1 MPPSNIATAADY
13 ADAMMIAR
21 RAKNALF
28 LLLMAMLAL
37 QIVTFFVARLTNH
50 VIPPAESSLASTVS
64 PTTAP
69 SAATTQSSPTAA
81 AVAAETGNHTATT
94 MAGQVLRYV
103 TALIDFL
110 GILLIIVLAMV
121 ILLIAKIMLVG
132 RLIGVAQVTSAFI
145 WCVFLVVLLF
155 PWQAFLQNTDFTGDF
170 KIPGVLYTWSE
181 LTHPTLGAKFQG
193 LDVYQTALRWT
204 RFVGAPVVAMILL
217 LVVQAKSSRG
227 LRAALGE
234 SELESSAGDLQIS

>member
-37 QIVTFFVARLTNH
+37 QIVTFFVARMTNH
-50 VIPPAESSLASTVS
+50 VIPAPADTSLAGSVS
-64 PTTAP
+64 PATAP
-69 SAATTQSSPTAA
+69 SATTQATAA
-81 AVAAETGNHTATT
+81 SNLADAGSHTTT
-94 MAGQVLRYV
+94 LAGQVLRYV

-193 LDVYQTALRWT
+193 LDPYQTALRWT
-204 RFVGAPVVAMILL
+204 RFVAAPAVAMILL

-234 SELESSAGDLQIS
+234 SELESGAGDLQIS

>member
-50 VIPPAESSLASTVS
+50 VIAPAESSLASTVS

-69 SAATTQSSPTAA
+69 SATTQPSPTAA

-94 MAGQVLRYV
+94 LAGQVLRYV

>member
-28 LLLMAMLAL
+28 FLLLLMLLL
-37 QIVTFFVARLTNH
+37 QVGTFFAARMTNN
-50 VIPPAESSLASTVS
+50 VLPAPAETSLASSV
-64 PTTAP
+64 
-69 SAATTQSSPTAA
+69 SAATTAPTTQTV
-81 AVAAETGNHTATT
+81 VAD
-94 MAGQVLRYV
+94 AGTRSTLMGQALRYL

-110 GILLIIVLAMV
+110 GILLIIVLAIV

-170 KIPGVLYTWSE
+170 KIPGVLYTWNE

-204 RFVGAPVVAMILL
+204 RFVGAPVVAIILL

>member
-21 RAKNALF
+21 RAKNTLF

-37 QIVTFFVARLTNH
+37 QLVTFFVARMTNH
-50 VIPPAESSLASTVS
+50 VMLAAAEPSLAGTVS

-69 SAATTQSSPTAA
+69 TATTQLSSNTAS
-81 AVAAETGNHTATT
+81 VAAETGNHAST

-193 LDVYQTALRWT
+193 LDPYQTALRWT

-234 SELESSAGDLQIS
+234 SELESTASDLQIS

>member
-21 RAKNALF
+21 RAKNTIF

-37 QIVTFFVARLTNH
+37 QIVTFFVARMTNH
-50 VIPPAESSLASTVS
+50 VIPAATDTSLASTVS

-69 SAATTQSSPTAA
+69 SSATTQASS
-81 AVAAETGNHTATT
+81 AVAETGNHTSTL
-94 MAGQVLRYV
+94 AGQVLRYV

-193 LDVYQTALRWT
+193 LDPYQTALRWT
-204 RFVGAPVVAMILL
+204 RFVGAPAVAMILL

-234 SELESSAGDLQIS
+234 SELESTAGDLQIS

>member
-28 LLLMAMLAL
+28 FLLLLMLLL
-37 QIVTFFVARLTNH
+37 QVGTFFAARMTNN
-50 VIPPAESSLASTVS
+50 VLPAPADTSLASTVT

-69 SAATTQSSPTAA
+69 ATQASLADAGTR
-81 AVAAETGNHTATT
+81 TT
-94 MAGQVLRYV
+94 LMGQALRYL

-110 GILLIIVLAMV
+110 GILLIIVLAVV

-170 KIPGVLYTWSE
+170 KIPGVLYTWNE

-204 RFVGAPVVAMILL
+204 RFVGAPVVAIILL

>member
-21 RAKNALF
+21 RAKNTLF
-28 LLLMAMLAL
+28 LLLLLMLIL
-37 QIVTFFVARLTNH
+37 QIATFFVARTTNH
-50 VIPPAESSLASTVS
+50 VLPAAGTEASLADRVA
-64 PTTAP
+64 PATTAP
-69 SAATTQSSPTAA
+69 ATTQGSI
-81 AVAAETGNHTATT
+81 VAAMSDPATRAT
-94 MAGQVLRYV
+94 MTSQVLRYV

-110 GILLIIVLAMV
+110 GILLILVLAMV

-170 KIPGVLYTWSE
+170 KIPGVLYTWNE

-193 LDVYQTALRWT
+193 ANVYETGLRWT
-204 RFVGAPVVAMILL
+204 RFVGFPVVAIILL

>member
-69 SAATTQSSPTAA
+69 SATTQPSPTAA

-94 MAGQVLRYV
+94 LAGQVLRYV

-234 SELESSAGDLQIS
+234 SELESSAGDLQIP

>member
-1 MPPSNIATAADY
+1 MPPSNIATAADN

-21 RAKNALF
+21 RAKNTLF

-37 QIVTFFVARLTNH
+37 QLVTFFVARMTNH
-50 VIPPAESSLASTVS
+50 VIPAPADTSLAGSVS

-69 SAATTQSSPTAA
+69 SATTQASA
-81 AVAAETGNHTATT
+81 AVSPADTASHTTL
-94 MAGQVLRYV
+94 AGQVLRYV

-170 KIPGVLYTWSE
+170 KIPGVLYTWNE

-204 RFVGAPVVAMILL
+204 RFVGAPVVAIILL

>member
-21 RAKNALF
+21 RAKNTLF

-37 QIVTFFVARLTNH
+37 QMVTFFVARLTNH
-50 VIPPAESSLASTVS
+50 VLPAPADTSLASTVS

-69 SAATTQSSPTAA
+69 SPTTQGSAA
-81 AVAAETGNHTATT
+81 AASPAETGDHTTT
-94 MAGQVLRYV
+94 LAGQVLRYV

-145 WCVFLVVLLF
+145 WCVVLVVLLF

-193 LDVYQTALRWT
+193 LDPYQTALRWT

-234 SELESSAGDLQIS
+234 SELESSAGDLQIP

>member
-28 LLLMAMLAL
+28 FLLLLMLLL
-37 QIVTFFVARLTNH
+37 QVGTFFAARMTNN
-50 VIPPAESSLASTVS
+50 VLPAPADTSLASSVS
-64 PTTAP
+64 PTTLP
-69 SAATTQSSPTAA
+69 TTQALADPGTR
-81 AVAAETGNHTATT
+81 TT
-94 MAGQVLRYV
+94 LIAQALRYL

-110 GILLIIVLAMV
+110 GILLIVVLANV

-170 KIPGVLYTWSE
+170 KIPGVLYTWNE

-193 LDVYQTALRWT
+193 LDPYQTGLRWT
-204 RFVGAPVVAMILL
+204 RFVAAPVVAIILL

-234 SELESSAGDLQIS
+234 SELESTAGDL

>member
-21 RAKNALF
+21 RAKNTLF
-28 LLLMAMLAL
+28 LIVLLMLIL
-37 QIVTFFVARLTNH
+37 QIATFLVARTTNY
-50 VIPPAESSLASTVS
+50 VIPAAGDSSLAGTVTPSTA
-64 PTTAP
+64 PTTQG
-69 SAATTQSSPTAA
+69 SLTAA
-81 AVAAETGNHTATT
+81 AVSDPATRASL
-94 MAGQVLRYV
+94 AGPVLHYV

-110 GILLIIVLAMV
+110 GILLMIVLAMV

-181 LTHPTLGAKFQG
+181 LTHPTLGAKFENAK
-193 LDVYQTALRWT
+193 LDVTILRWA
-204 RFVGAPVVAMILL
+204 RFIGFPVLAIILL

>member
-21 RAKNALF
+21 RAKNTLF
-28 LLLMAMLAL
+28 LLLLLMLIL
-37 QIVTFFVARLTNH
+37 QIATFFVARTTNH
-50 VIPPAESSLASTVS
+50 VL
-64 PTTAP
+64 
-69 SAATTQSSPTAA
+69 SAATADTSLADRVAPATAPATTQGSIAA
-81 AVAAETGNHTATT
+81 AMSDPATGASMTS
-94 MAGQVLRYV
+94 QVLRYV

-110 GILLIIVLAMV
+110 GILLVVVLAMV

-193 LDVYQTALRWT
+193 ASVYETGLRWA
-204 RFVGAPVVAMILL
+204 RFVGFPVVAIILL

>member
-21 RAKNALF
+21 RAKNTLF
-28 LLLMAMLAL
+28 LLLLLMLIL
-37 QIVTFFVARLTNH
+37 QVATFFVARMTNH
-50 VIPPAESSLASTVS
+50 VLPAPADTSLAGTVTPATA
-64 PTTAP
+64 PTTQG
-69 SAATTQSSPTAA
+69 TVAA
-81 AVAAETGNHTATT
+81 ALSDPTT
-94 MAGQVLRYV
+94 RASLAGQALRYL

-110 GILLIIVLAMV
+110 GILLIIVLANV

-170 KIPGVLYTWSE
+170 KIPGVLYTWAE

-193 LDVYQTALRWT
+193 LDPYQTALRWT
-204 RFVGAPVVAMILL
+204 RFVAAPVVAIILL

>member
-28 LLLMAMLAL
+28 FLLLLMLLL
-37 QIVTFFVARLTNH
+37 QVGTFFAARMTNN
-50 VIPPAESSLASTVS
+50 VLPAPAEASLASTVT

-69 SAATTQSSPTAA
+69 TTQASLADSGT
-81 AVAAETGNHTATT
+81 HTTL
-94 MAGQVLRYV
+94 MAQALRYL

-110 GILLIIVLAMV
+110 GILLIIVLAVV

-170 KIPGVLYTWSE
+170 KIPGVLYTWNE
-181 LTHPTLGAKFQG
+181 LIHPTLGAKFQG
-193 LDVYQTALRWT
+193 LDPYQTALRWT
-204 RFVGAPVVAMILL
+204 RFVGAPVVAIILL

>member
-21 RAKNALF
+21 RAKNTLF
-28 LLLMAMLAL
+28 LILLLMLIL
-37 QIVTFFVARLTNH
+37 QVTVFFVARMTNH
-50 VIPPAESSLASTVS
+50 VLPAPADTSLAATVTPSTA
-64 PTTAP
+64 PTTQG
-69 SAATTQSSPTAA
+69 SIAA
-81 AVAAETGNHTATT
+81 ALSDPATRT
-94 MAGQVLRYV
+94 SLIAQTLRYV

-110 GILLIIVLAMV
+110 GILLIIVLAFV

-155 PWQAFLQNTDFTGDF
+155 PWQAFLQNTDFSGDF

-193 LDVYQTALRWT
+193 LPVEQTGLRWV
-204 RFVGAPVVAMILL
+204 RFVGAPVVAIILL

-234 SELESSAGDLQIS
+234 SELESTAGDLQIS

>member
-28 LLLMAMLAL
+28 FILSLMLVVQL
-37 QIVTFFVARLTNH
+37 GTFFAARMTNH
-50 VIPPAESSLASTVS
+50 VLPAAADTSLAGTVT
-64 PTTAP
+64 PATLP
-69 SAATTQSSPTAA
+69 ATTQGTASALTTGSGGSGPTLI
-81 AVAAETGNHTATT
+81 
-94 MAGQVLRYV
+94 GQLLRYL
-103 TALIDFL
+103 TAVIDFL
-110 GILLIIVLAMV
+110 GILLIIVLAVV

-170 KIPGVLYTWSE
+170 KIPGVLYTWNE
-181 LTHPTLGAKFQG
+181 LIHPTLGAKFQG
-193 LDVYQTALRWT
+193 LDPYQTALRWT
-204 RFVGAPVVAMILL
+204 RFVGAPVVAFILL